1 MKTQTL
7 FGEITPDVRIS
18 AKELQRRER
27 RRKMKIAYEAAA
39 PAWKEAFKKFAVTIF
54 LPQREFFIWEELS
67 DAYDEIAKMY
77 GLPQTPEKRANGPM
91 CREFITEGLIE
102 PTEMTRRSYESNKR
116 TVYRSRLVEG
126 GE

>member
-1 MKTQTL
+1 MTTQTL
-7 FGEITPDVRIS
+7 FGEITPDVRVS
-18 AKELQRRER
+18 AKEQKRLDR
-27 RRKMKIAYEAAA
+27 RRKMKIVYEAAA

-54 LPQREFFIWEELS
+54 LPQRKFFIWEELS
-67 DAYDEIAKMY
+67 DAYAELAKMS

-91 CREFITEGLIE
+91 CREFITENLIE

-116 TVYRSRLVEG
+116 TVYRSRLIEG